1 MKKLISLI
9 SLSSLL
15 MLNLALAGPEKGHRD
30 GAVYDY
36 ANVVK
41 VVPVVR
47 QVKISTPT
55 RECWEETV
63 VESVPHRPG
72 VSGSA
77 IVGGLVGG
85 LIGSQFGHGGGQVAM
100 TMLGV
105 AVGSTVGQSAS
116 RQGTA
121 SAETVSYP
129 VQRCQTR
136 EQVSFQ
142 ERVEG
147 YQVTYKYHGRLYSTR
162 MPYDPGKRVKVR
174 VDVRPSIDDQYR

>member
-1 MKKLISLI
+1 MKKLISLV

-15 MLNLALAGPEKGHRD
+15 MLNLAIAGPARDQRD

-41 VVPVVR
+41 VVPIVR

-85 LIGSQFGHGGGQVAM
+85 LLGSQFGNGGGQVAM
-100 TMLGV
+100 TMLGI

-116 RQGTA
+116 HQGAA

-129 VQRCQTR
+129 VKRCQTSQ
-136 EQVSFQ
+136 QVSYQ
-142 ERVEG
+142 DRVDG

-174 VDVRPSIDDQYR
+174 VDVRPTIGEQYR

>member
-1 MKKLISLI
+1 MKKLLSLV

-15 MLNLALAGPEKGHRD
+15 MLNLALAGPAKDQRN

-36 ANVVK
+36 AKVVK
-41 VVPVVR
+41 VVPIVR

-63 VESVPHRPG
+63 VESAPRRPG

-77 IVGGLVGG
+77 IVGGVLGG
-85 LIGSQFGHGGGQVAM
+85 LLGSQFGNGGGQVAM
-100 TMLGV
+100 TMLGI
-105 AVGSTVGQSAS
+105 AVGSTVGQGAS
-116 RQGTA
+116 HQGAA
-121 SAETVSYP
+121 SAATVSYP
-129 VQRCQTR
+129 VTRCQTG

-147 YQVTYKYHGRLYSTR
+147 YQVTYKYHGQLYSTR
-162 MPYDPGKRVKVR
+162 MPYDPGKRVQVR
-174 VDVRPSIDDQYR
+174 VDVRPTIDEHYR

>member
-1 MKKLISLI
+1 MKKLIPLI

-15 MLNLALAGPEKGHRD
+15 MLNLALAGPENAYRD

-41 VVPVVR
+41 VQPIVR

-85 LIGSQFGHGGGQVAM
+85 LIGSQFGHGGGQAAM
-100 TMLGV
+100 TMLGI

-116 RQGTA
+116 Q
-121 SAETVSYP
+121 SAAYTQSVSYP
-129 VQRCQTR
+129 VQRCQTSEQISFR
-136 EQVSFQ
+136 EQ
-142 ERVEG
+142 VEG

-174 VDVRPSIDDQYR
+174 VDVRPTVDEQFR

>member
-1 MKKLISLI
+1 MKKLISLV

-15 MLNLALAGPEKGHRD
+15 MLNLAIAGPARDQRD

-41 VVPVVR
+41 VVPIVR

-85 LIGSQFGHGGGQVAM
+85 LLGSQFGNGGGQVAM
-100 TMLGV
+100 TMLGI

-116 RQGTA
+116 HQGAA

-129 VQRCQTR
+129 VEWRRRVQHAGATRIARLHLPQCQP
-136 EQVSFQ
+136 
-142 ERVEG
+142 
-147 YQVTYKYHGRLYSTR
+147 GRRLR
-162 MPYDPGKRVKVR
+162 
-174 VDVRPSIDDQYR
+174 DQGAFSARR